1 MGGGL
6 SYASYNIVGAVVI
19 LPVRRHFTS
28 RRDALVAGLIAGPLS
43 MLPAIVFFVAMMA
56 FYPAIGA
63 EVLPSDFLLARMGMP
78 AFRILF
84 QVMIFAA
91 LLESGAGA
99 VPAINER
106 ISGAVESRGREIG
119 RATV

>member
-1 MGGGL
+1 
-6 SYASYNIVGAVVI
+6 
-19 LPVRRHFTS
+19 
-28 RRDALVAGLIAGPLS
+28 

-99 VPAINER
+99 VHAINER
-106 ISGAVESRGREIG
+106 ISGAVESRGRAPLGTGARALIG
-119 RATV
+119 TAILTVCMFVAGAVGLADLIARDRKSTRMNARH

>member
-1 MGGGL
+1 MAGGL
-6 SYASYNIVGAVVI
+6 TYASYNIVGAVVI
-19 LPVRRHFTS
+19 LPVLRHFTS

-84 QVMIFAA
+84 QVLIFAA
-91 LLESGAGA
+91 LLDSGAGA
-99 VPAINER
+99 VQAHRPEA
-106 ISGAVESRGREIG
+106 GGVG
-119 RATV
+119 